1 MAAAIDYEAEYNN
14 PARVPEHPP
23 IIAGWARD
31 SEAYRTSNSRWRTLR
46 YGDGE
51 RQRMDFFPSE
61 ADTGAIVMFIHGGYW
76 QKLDRSF
83 FSYAARGLNLRGVS
97 VAVPSY
103 DLCPAVTVGDIIGQ
117 MRSAAREL
125 ARLGRPLVVSGHSAG
140 GHLSACLLATDW
152 TEISSELPADLVTAA
167 YAISGVFDLEPLIA
181 TSMNTALQ
189 LDTATARALSPLHW
203 SAPRRGL
210 LDAVVGG
217 AESSEFLRQ
226 SRQMADTWGKGG
238 LATRY
243 EALPGANHFTV
254 VLPLAD
260 PDSAMTGRLVEL
272 TGLGAR

>member
-1 MAAAIDYEAEYNN
+1 
-14 PARVPEHPP
+14 
-23 IIAGWARD
+23 
-31 SEAYRTSNSRWRTLR
+31 
-46 YGDGE
+46 
-51 RQRMDFFPSE
+51 
-61 ADTGAIVMFIHGGYW
+61 MFIHGGYW

-125 ARLGRPLVVSGHSAG
+125 ARLGRPLVASGHSAG

-152 TEISSELPADLVTAA
+152 PEISPELPADLVTSA

-189 LDTATARALSPLHW
+189 LDAATAHALSPLRW
-203 SAPRRGL
+203 PAPRRGL

-226 SRQMADTWGKGG
+226 SRQMADTWGSAG

-243 EALPGANHFTV
+243 EALPDANHFTV
-254 VLPLAD
+254 VLPLARSRFSD
-260 PDSAMTGRLVEL
+260 DGAAGGTGGAGRAVTASAFPYVLRHARTWSATRRSRVA
-272 TGLGAR
+272 GAIHVFTAPPQVRRHARP

>member
-31 SEAYRTSNSRWRTLR
+31 SEAYRTSHGGWRPLR

-51 RQRMDFFPSE
+51 RQVMDFFPSQ

-117 MRSAAREL
+117 MRAAAREL

-140 GHLSACLLATDW
+140 GHLAACLLATDW
-152 TEISSELPADLVTAA
+152 PGVSPELPADLVTSA
-167 YAISGVFDLEPLIA
+167 YAISGVFDLEPLLT

-189 LDTATARALSPLHW
+189 LDAATARAVSPLHW
-203 SAPRRGL
+203 PAPNRGV

-226 SRQMADTWGKGG
+226 SQVMAEAWGKAG

-254 VLPLAD
+254 VAPLAE
-260 PDSAMTGRLVEL
+260 PDSAMTARLVEL
-272 TGLGAR
+272 AILGAR